1 MNGIVEVV
9 NDQVVVSSRQI
20 ADNFGKEHKDV
31 LYAIREILT
40 AEHSAAKFFIES
52 SYSSRGKTCPEFLMN
67 RDGFSLLV
75 MGFTGGKAMEWKLK
89 YINAF
94 NAMETE
100 LRSQHEKT
108 QQSLAYSIERAQA
121 AFFIANTLAKTFNVP
136 QERAA
141 AHALSVAQ
149 KDIGMPTD
157 PFRALIPSVPV
168 TETALLNPTE
178 IGKRLIPTTAAAKVN
193 KLLEKLGFQK
203 KVGKQWQLTEAGSA
217 HGENR
222 PYERNNHSGFQI
234 QWRDSVVQVLQSS
247 LE

>member
-1 MNGIVEVV
+1 
-9 NDQVVVSSRQI
+9 
-20 ADNFGKEHKDV
+20 
-31 LYAIREILT
+31 
-40 AEHSAAKFFIES
+40 
-52 SYSSRGKTCPEFLMN
+52 
-67 RDGFSLLV
+67 
-75 MGFTGGKAMEWKLK
+75 
-89 YINAF
+89 
-94 NAMETE
+94 
-100 LRSQHEKT
+100 
-108 QQSLAYSIERAQA
+108 
-121 AFFIANTLAKTFNVP
+121 
-136 QERAA
+136 
-141 AHALSVAQ
+141 
-149 KDIGMPTD
+149 MPTD

>member
-40 AEHSAAKFFIES
+40 AENSAAKFFIES
-52 SYSSRGKTCPEFLMN
+52 SYSSRGKTFPEFLMN

-121 AFFIANTLAKTFNVP
+121 AFSSRTRSPRRSTFRRKERQRTRFRWSKRTLVCQRTHF
-136 QERAA
+136 
-141 AHALSVAQ
+141 ALSFHQ
-149 KDIGMPTD
+149 C
-157 PFRALIPSVPV
+157 
-168 TETALLNPTE
+168 
-178 IGKRLIPTTAAAKVN
+178 
-193 KLLEKLGFQK
+193 Q
-203 KVGKQWQLTEAGSA
+203 
-217 HGENR
+217 
-222 PYERNNHSGFQI
+222 
-234 QWRDSVVQVLQSS
+234 
-247 LE
+247 

>member
-40 AEHSAAKFFIES
+40 AENSAAKFFIES
-52 SYSSRGKTCPEFLMN
+52 SYSSRGKTFPEFLMN

-141 AHALSVAQ
+141 AHALSVVQ
-149 KDIGMPTD
+149 KLS
-157 PFRALIPSVPV
+157 LIH
-168 TETALLNPTE
+168 
-178 IGKRLIPTTAAAKVN
+178 I
-193 KLLEKLGFQK
+193 
-203 KVGKQWQLTEAGSA
+203 
-217 HGENR
+217 
-222 PYERNNHSGFQI
+222 
-234 QWRDSVVQVLQSS
+234 
-247 LE
+247 